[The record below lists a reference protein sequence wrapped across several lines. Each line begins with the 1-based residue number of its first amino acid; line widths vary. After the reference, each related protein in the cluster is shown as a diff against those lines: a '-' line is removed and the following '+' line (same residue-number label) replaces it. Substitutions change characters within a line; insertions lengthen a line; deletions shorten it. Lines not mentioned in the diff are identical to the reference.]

1 MYISKTINKRKIDD
15 IRKYNMKMIEE
26 TLQKEININIARRTM
41 SESNCML
48 ENMNMV
54 RLHFIFIMDSFC
66 KEFKHFIERQM
77 DVWMDGEF
85 N

>member
-1 MYISKTINKRKIDD
+1 
-15 IRKYNMKMIEE
+15 MKMIEE